1 MHNLAPSRNDDVGN
15 KVESRVKSSKAKA
28 KKEKD
33 QTKNKM
39 KREKRH
45 TSWWI
50 EQLPIIFLR
59 QPVSVL
65 ESLVFS
71 LP

>member
-1 MHNLAPSRNDDVGN
+1 M
-15 KVESRVKSSKAKA
+15 EE
-28 KKEKD
+28 KEKGES
-33 QTKNKM
+33 TFYIFIFIHIHRISM
-39 KREKRH
+39 TEYIY
-45 TSWWI
+45 SSGWI